1 MSPPRLLLDHVYDH
15 EREWRDRIYLTQPLP
30 GTDRCIDHTWG
41 RCLDEARRMAAWLR
55 GQALGDA
62 PTIALLSKNC
72 AHSVIAELAI
82 WMAGGTTVALF
93 ATESPEGLRRVLEH
107 SGAALLFVGRL
118 DDWARQTPGVPAG
131 LPCVALPLGPP
142 GMLLRWEALIGASA
156 PLPGRPGRAAHE
168 LAMLVYTSGTSG
180 EPKGVMHDFGHVTQA
195 CEIITA
201 TIGYRPD
208 DRMLSYLPLAH
219 VFERAY
225 IACASLM
232 AGGRVFFADSPAT
245 FLADLRR
252 ARPTLFL
259 SVPRLWEKFREGV
272 LRQIPERPLD
282 GLLRVPGLGPWV
294 GRRVLARL
302 GLAEVRMAGS
312 GSAPAR
318 PELIAWYRALGL
330 NLLEGYGMTED
341 FACSHFSRAGRERP
355 GWVGEP
361 FPGVAVRISPEGEVL
376 IRSPGCMVG
385 YHREPALTAAS
396 FTDDGF
402 FRTGDLGER
411 SPTGQLRLTGRL
423 KEPFK
428 TSTGKYVAP
437 APIEALL
444 QADPMIEL
452 AVVTGA
458 GQPAPFALVMLSESW
473 RTRLAASGGAG
484 ASGAAE
490 RGTATA
496 ESDAARE
503 TVQRARAER
512 LRQVNAGLAPH
523 ERLRM
528 LVVMPGEAWSVA
540 NRLLTPTLKPRRALI
555 ERAESDQLA
564 SWFRQPGPVLWA

>member
-1 MSPPRLLLDHVYDH
+1 
-15 EREWRDRIYLTQPLP
+15 
-30 GTDRCIDHTWG
+30 
-41 RCLDEARRMAAWLR
+41 
-55 GQALGDA
+55 
-62 PTIALLSKNC
+62 
-72 AHSVIAELAI
+72 
-82 WMAGGTTVALF
+82 
-93 ATESPEGLRRVLEH
+93 
-107 SGAALLFVGRL
+107 
-118 DDWARQTPGVPAG
+118 
-131 LPCVALPLGPP
+131 
-142 GMLLRWEALIGASA
+142 
-156 PLPGRPGRAAHE
+156 
-168 LAMLVYTSGTSG
+168 
-180 EPKGVMHDFGHVTQA
+180 
-195 CEIITA
+195 
-201 TIGYRPD
+201 
-208 DRMLSYLPLAH
+208 
-219 VFERAY
+219 
-225 IACASLM
+225 
-232 AGGRVFFADSPAT
+232 
-245 FLADLRR
+245 
-252 ARPTLFL
+252 
-259 SVPRLWEKFREGV
+259 
-272 LRQIPERPLD
+272 
-282 GLLRVPGLGPWV
+282 
-294 GRRVLARL
+294 
-302 GLAEVRMAGS
+302 
-312 GSAPAR
+312 
-318 PELIAWYRALGL
+318 
-330 NLLEGYGMTED
+330 
-341 FACSHFSRAGRERP
+341 
-355 GWVGEP
+355 
-361 FPGVAVRISPEGEVL
+361 
-376 IRSPGCMVG
+376 MVG

-503 TVQRARAER
+503 TAQRALAER

-540 NRLLTPTLKPRRALI
+540 NQLLTPTLKPRRALI